1 MLYIFYTRPDS
12 PGAMARTVVSH
23 SRAEAEAIRARLTGN
38 GEIAGEIVEVAPND
52 QGAASWDSQR
62 RIPAEA

>member
-12 PGAMARTVVSH
+12 PNAMARTVVSH

-38 GEIAGEIVEVAPND
+38 GEIAGEIVEVAPSD
-52 QGAASWDSQR
+52 QGVVSWDNQR
-62 RIPAEA
+62 LMPAKA